1 MTNHTAHRLK
11 ALAAAVLMITAALAG
26 AAAPAASSS
35 GSSGSSGSGL
45 YSAALTEHAT
55 WSGVDTSGDV
65 LTHGVDGYPGFIIHY
80 SAEKNGSGKLQSWSN
95 DSPER
100 EILYHD
106 SSSNWMLLTAPASEV
121 GVSDRYRTFG
131 KYAATKLSQR
141 SYVESVGLNMRREAV
156 EPVEQ
161 LDTEDAFSTP
171 KYGNWATLRG
181 LRGSFDQTGVAYRD
195 DANRTT
201 MQQAAENVSADATGL
216 TGAGI
221 TVGVV
226 DTGLNYNKSL
236 YGSRVIAGKNTL
248 TDTEAN
254 ITYDAD
260 GSVNVS
266 ESDYSALADGNGH
279 GDFVSS
285 QIAANSSS
293 SSHDGVARDAQLISV
308 RALDDDGSGSTASI
322 AQGIDY
328 ACSEGADVL
337 SLSLGGYIQQDLIQ
351 EELQECYSEDGVS
364 AVVIAVGNE
373 RQTARWV
380 ASPADATEE
389 LPIISVGALN
399 GNATQSAYFSNVG
412 PDPLA
417 DGATPT
423 VAAPGMQIEAQT
435 DTGTHQLSGT
445 SMATPI
451 VSGVIAQ
458 LLEAETEIRD
468 NPAQIRDRVERTA
481 VPVENAGTTEVGAG
495 RIDAAQLLSDT
506 EPEETQKE
514 ARTESA
520 RARDSA
526 NQGLSGSEIR
536 KLLQGER

>member
-1 MTNHTAHRLK
+1 
-11 ALAAAVLMITAALAG
+11 MITAALAG

-35 GSSGSSGSGL
+35 GSSDSERYSGV
-45 YSAALTEHAT
+45 LTEHAT

-65 LTHGVDGYPGFIIHY
+65 LTHGVEGYPGFIIHY
-80 SAEKNGSGKLQSWSN
+80 APEKNGSGKLQSWSN
-95 DSPER
+95 DSTER
-100 EILYHD
+100 EILHHD
-106 SSSNWMLLTAPASEV
+106 NSSNWMLLTAPASEV

-131 KYAATKLSQR
+131 KYVKPRLSQR
-141 SYVESVGLNMRREAV
+141 SYVESVGLNMRREGV
-156 EPVEQ
+156 DPVHQ
-161 LDTEDAFSTP
+161 LDKESNFSTP
-171 KYGNWATLRG
+171 KYGSWATLRG
-181 LRGSFDQTGVAYRD
+181 IQGSFDQTGVAYRD

-201 MQQAAENVSADATGL
+201 MQEAAENVSADATGR
-216 TGAGI
+216 TGDGI
-221 TVGVV
+221 TVAVV
-226 DTGLNYNKSL
+226 DTGLNFDESL
-236 YGSRVIAGKNTL
+236 YGPRVIAGKNTVSGV
-248 TDTEAN
+248 EAN
-254 ITYDAD
+254 ISTDAD

-279 GDFVSS
+279 GSFVSS

-293 SSHDGVARDAQLISV
+293 AQYDGIARDAQLISV
-308 RALDDDGSGSTASI
+308 KALADDGSGSTASI

-328 ACSEGADVL
+328 ACSQGADVL
-337 SLSLGGYIQQDLIQ
+337 SLSLGGYLQQDLIQ
-351 EELQECYSEDGVS
+351 QELQECHQEDGVS

-389 LPIISVGALN
+389 MPIISVGALN

-417 DGATPT
+417 DGAAPT
-423 VAAPGMQIEAQT
+423 VAAPGMNIEAET
-435 DTGTHQLSGT
+435 DAGTQQLSGT

-458 LLEAETEIRD
+458 LLEAEPGLQGKPVE
-468 NPAQIRDRVERTA
+468 IRDRVERTA
-481 VPVENAGTTEVGAG
+481 APVEAAGTTEVGAG

-506 EPEETQKE
+506 EPEQTQE
-514 ARTESA
+514 DARTESA

-526 NQGLSGSEIR
+526 NHALSGSEIR
-536 KLLQGER
+536 QLLQGER